1 MADYTHFQIESTRNG
16 QETAE
21 TWFGSHDF
29 KPILTGAG
37 SAAKP
42 ACDYT
47 KWPEVK
53 VPPIVYRRRLRDP
66 ANWHRSRSPAAPRR
80 PFVANAGL
88 SRCTEVRE
96 DGKYAPV

>member
-29 KPILTGAG
+29 KPILTDAG
-37 SAAKP
+37 SAAKA
-42 ACDYT
+42 ACDDT

-53 VPPIVYRRRLRDP
+53 GLRQ
-66 ANWHRSRSPAAPRR
+66 
-80 PFVANAGL
+80 
-88 SRCTEVRE
+88 
-96 DGKYAPV
+96 